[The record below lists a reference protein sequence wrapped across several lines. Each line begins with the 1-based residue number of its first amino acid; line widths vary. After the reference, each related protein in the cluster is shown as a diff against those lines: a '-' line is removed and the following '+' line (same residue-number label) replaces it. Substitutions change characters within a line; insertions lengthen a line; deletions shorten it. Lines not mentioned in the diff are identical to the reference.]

1 MKLSEKYSGIICSL
15 FTGSFLRVFVENS
28 PERTLKKSLEIIDN
42 QTVIALKNHVRSSQT
57 ASGGFRD
64 RAGNADLYYTLFGYF
79 LAEALGMPDNT
90 AAVGPYLENDIRNNN
105 MKGVHLHCAAILS
118 AKTGKDKHTR
128 LKMRD
133 SLRKNLME
141 KKDQPSYYNS
151 FLGLLSAYYL
161 RDYIALLR
169 IARQLQLPG
178 NIATLP
184 CSVLSALLVL
194 QHSFGKPPGELK
206 NVLFSLYRKNGGF
219 AATQTAPVTD
229 LLSTAVA
236 LYALNMTG
244 YDLRSIKPDC
254 LNYVDS
260 LYRKGGFAGHAID
273 QYPDIEYTFYGLLAL
288 GSLII

>member
-42 QTVIALKNHVRSSQT
+42 QAIIVLKNHVRSRQA
-57 ASGGFRD
+57 ASGGFQD

-79 LAEALGMPDNT
+79 LAEALEMPDNT
-90 AAVGPYLENDIRNNN
+90 ASVGTYLENEIRNKN

-118 AKTGKDKHTR
+118 VKTGKDKHTR
-128 LKMRD
+128 LTLRD
-133 SLRKNLME
+133 GIRKNLMD
-141 KKDQPSYYNS
+141 KKDQPSYYNY
-151 FLGLLSAYYL
+151 FLSLLSAYYL
-161 RDYIALLR
+161 RDYKSLLR
-169 IARQLQLPG
+169 IARQLKLPG
-178 NIATLP
+178 NIAALP

-194 QHSFGKPPGELK
+194 QHSFGKPVGELK
-206 NVLFSLYRKNGGF
+206 NALFSLYRRNGGF

-244 YDLRSIKPDC
+244 SDLRSIKPDC
-254 LNYVDS
+254 LNYIDS
-260 LYRKGGFAGHAID
+260 LYRNGGFAGHAID
-273 QYPDIEYTFYGLLAL
+273 HDPDIEYTFYGLLAL